1 MKKEEK
7 RKIKKLYCIISIIVF
22 LIILIDQL
30 SKILVIHYGNIEW
43 LSNIVTLSPD
53 ETSSGMYEET
63 SRGVNILTN
72 VFILFVIFGIIK
84 SHNQFISNKIKILL
98 SLALAG
104 GISNIIDKLCRGSV
118 VEFIKISNFP
128 AFNIADVCIAI
139 GWISFVASFAVFSA
153 KELQNKKE
161 SKKERTENK

>member
-1 MKKEEK
+1 M
-7 RKIKKLYCIISIIVF
+7 
-22 LIILIDQL
+22 
-30 SKILVIHYGNIEW
+30 
-43 LSNIVTLSPD
+43 
-53 ETSSGMYEET
+53 
-63 SRGVNILTN
+63 
-72 VFILFVIFGIIK
+72 
-84 SHNQFISNKIKILL
+84 
-98 SLALAG
+98 
-104 GISNIIDKLCRGSV
+104 